1 MKIKAAQGVRVRHFI
16 SGAKSSNLMNQVEN
30 RVPNTVAKN
39 QAVRTVIN
47 QKNVLAL
54 PVLKRDLVSSAEGKT
69 QILMNVNKLGTPNI
83 VGSLHTVSECN
94 TVVNKVRILKKKDKS
109 NKRESSR
116 NKIGETSLKSSN
128 SIANL
133 KKILKPIQPKP
144 QPNPFNSTI
153 KPVLTNGPIFLIV
166 SSSPRHQLTVKR
178 NGPSENPNDKL
189 LLDSNLRQND
199 KLVSKD
205 VDNTTTDT
213 VSERNSY
220 YLASCETIGS
230 AANYIDP
237 QNVGCNDVCLSDN
250 GTISQQVVDKR
261 DTYNNEPTSSINN
274 SGSSILNRV
283 LHSFKVHDEGVA

>member
-1 MKIKAAQGVRVRHFI
+1 
-16 SGAKSSNLMNQVEN
+16 MNQVEN

-109 NKRESSR
+109 NKRESSQ

-144 QPNPFNSTI
+144 QPSPSNSTI

-261 DTYNNEPTSSINN
+261 DNYNNEPTSSINN
-274 SGSSILNRV
+274 SGSSILNRIYIA
-283 LHSFKVHDEGVA
+283 LKF